1 MRILAVLVLG
11 LVSILSV
18 ACDGP
23 DGVHLQAPDQG
34 EWSNFHN
41 DKNQVSMD
49 ARKSSE
55 KQPDE
60 K

>member
-1 MRILAVLVLG
+1 M
-11 LVSILSV
+11 VSIG
-18 ACDGP
+18 CNGP
-23 DGVHLQAPDQG
+23 DGVHLQPPLQG

-49 ARKSSE
+49 ARKSQE
-55 KQPDE
+55 KPAE